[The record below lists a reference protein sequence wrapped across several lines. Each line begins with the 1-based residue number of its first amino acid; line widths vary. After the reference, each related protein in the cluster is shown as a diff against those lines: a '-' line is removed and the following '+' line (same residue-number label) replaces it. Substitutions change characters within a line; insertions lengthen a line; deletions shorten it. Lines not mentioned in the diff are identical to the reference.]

1 MPTNFCPQGGHCK
14 EVQLYLWQLLVAS
27 QAKYTWMT
35 LTRVLTGTVN
45 VIDRSVPEIDN
56 STTLSRKNT
65 SRYWYVQWQLFNYVP
80 PDFGKC
86 EHHTLSG
93 EWVQ

>member
-1 MPTNFCPQGGHCK
+1 MATLSGKPGKVHLDDTNQGFNR
-14 EVQLYLWQLLVAS
+14 Y
-27 QAKYTWMT
+27 
-35 LTRVLTGTVN
+35 N